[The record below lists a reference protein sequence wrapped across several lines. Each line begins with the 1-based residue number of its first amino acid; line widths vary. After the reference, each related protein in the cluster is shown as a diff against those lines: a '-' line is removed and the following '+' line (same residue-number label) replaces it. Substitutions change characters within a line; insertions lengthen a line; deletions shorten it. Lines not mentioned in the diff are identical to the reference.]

1 MNKRL
6 VLIANTD
13 ETVQRTIDAALVGCR
28 TEKVSL
34 TSVEGVR
41 EAVAN
46 TRPDLIVLGP
56 SIEGTKSLD
65 LARGMRRQNRSI
77 PLVLIPPDSSE
88 GLAISAVGA
97 GINAYLKLPFSPLE
111 LMQALESCWATG
123 SSNLAPSVER
133 DPLTSTE
140 RMVGNSSA
148 MQWLR
153 QRLSRIAVSD
163 SSLLVTGETGTGK
176 ELVAELVHRNSPRRS
191 KPFVSINCA
200 AIPDNLLE
208 SELFGYE
215 RGAFTGADCA
225 KQGKLKAAAG
235 GTVFLDEIGDMTPYA
250 QAKLLRVLETKQVE
264 PLGSV
269 RGTQVDIRFVA
280 ATNRNIEQMVKE
292 DKFRNDLFFRLNVVR
307 VHLPPLRDRKEDIPS
322 LLHHYIEALR
332 PHAAMTV
339 ESIDGEALECLM
351 AHDWPGNVRE
361 LRNLLESMFAEI
373 SSREITLA
381 HLPAHL
387 RSDHRDLSLL
397 SGDEKEQLLRALAS
411 CNWNKSRVAARLK
424 WSRMTVYR
432 KMAKYK
438 ISSDFEE
445 PEDLRVAS

>member
-6 VLIANTD
+6 VLLVNTD
-13 ETVQRTIDAALVGCR
+13 ESLRDTIQAALAWCR
-28 TEKVSL
+28 TEKLSPP
-34 TSVEGVR
+34 SAEGVR
-41 EAVAN
+41 EALAAE
-46 TRPDLIVLGP
+46 RPDLIILGP
-56 SIEGTKSLD
+56 SIEGRKSLE
-65 LARGMRRQNRSI
+65 LARSIRRQNRSI
-77 PLVLIPPDSSE
+77 PLLLVPPDSSE
-88 GLAISAVGA
+88 ELAISALGS
-97 GINAYLKLPFSPLE
+97 GINAYVRLPLSPSE
-111 LMQALESCWATG
+111 LLQAVESCLATASSDLPPPVECG
-123 SSNLAPSVER
+123 SLMGAEG
-133 DPLTSTE
+133 
-140 RMVGNSSA
+140 MVGNSSA

-153 QRLSRIAVSD
+153 QRLSRIAASE

-225 KQGKLKAAAG
+225 KPGKLKSAAG

-269 RGTQVDIRFVA
+269 RGMPVDIRFVA

-322 LLHHYIEALR
+322 LLRHYIEALQ
-332 PHAAMTV
+332 PHAAAMV

-373 SSREITLA
+373 SSREITLE

-387 RSDHRDLSLL
+387 RNGCRDLSLL
-397 SGDEKEQLLRALAS
+397 SGGEKEQLLRALAS

-438 ISSDFEE
+438 ISSEFEHLG
-445 PEDLRVAS
+445 DLRAAS

>member
-13 ETVQRTIDAALVGCR
+13 ETLQHTIKAALGCCR
-28 TEKVSL
+28 TERVSL
-34 TSVEGVR
+34 TSIEGAR

-46 TRPDLIVLGP
+46 TRPYLIVLGP
-56 SIEGTKSLD
+56 SIDGRKSLD
-65 LARGMRRQNRSI
+65 LARDIRRQNRGI

-88 GLAISAVGA
+88 ELAISALGA
-97 GINAYLKLPFSPLE
+97 GISAYLKLPLSPLE
-111 LMQALESCWATG
+111 LVQAVENCLAT
-123 SSNLAPSVER
+123 SSDLPPPVEGVS
-133 DPLTSTE
+133 LKGAE
-140 RMVGNSSA
+140 QMVGNSSA

-153 QRLSRIAVSD
+153 QRLSRIATSD

-176 ELVAELVHRNSPRRS
+176 ELVAELVHRNSSRRS